1 MRNKMVI
8 EKKLVKSAYNIIH
21 NIISFMQQ
29 WRVLLP
35 KEEQV
40 LVMGA
45 AKRLNMKVGVPVRD
59 ENVVWT
65 FHGELP
71 ASVGGGNSC
80 LVFAGE
86 LVRCVFLSRLRAVSW
101 HEGQCVVT
109 VFVLVSYGAF
119 LKQG

>member
-1 MRNKMVI
+1 MAI

-59 ENVVWT
+59 ENVV
-65 FHGELP
+65 
-71 ASVGGGNSC
+71 
-80 LVFAGE
+80 
-86 LVRCVFLSRLRAVSW
+86 
-101 HEGQCVVT
+101 
-109 VFVLVSYGAF
+109 
-119 LKQG
+119 